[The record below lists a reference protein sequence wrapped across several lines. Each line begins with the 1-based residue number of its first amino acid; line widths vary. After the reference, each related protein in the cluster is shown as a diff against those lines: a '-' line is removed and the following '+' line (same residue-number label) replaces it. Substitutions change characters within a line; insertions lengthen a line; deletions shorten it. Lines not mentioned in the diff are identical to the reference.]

1 MSSGGDGQSKDPS
14 LLTDESADWEEAEEP
29 AIYDM
34 EEMEELEADA
44 LRAATSS
51 TTDDPVRMYL
61 REIGRVD
68 LLEPHQEV
76 WLSTIR
82 EAATTLITIRTTLET
97 RLGRPPTSIEVWE
110 HLIRESQTLWR
121 EIQGLCQHRNT
132 VLPDL
137 GALLHEASALHH
149 SALPPFRSYLA
160 GFLEQAS
167 VSEDHEWAELTR
179 LLLEML
185 IHIYLMPEATMQIY
199 LQSWEQRRRLP
210 TLRTLR
216 NHAPSEEELELGW
229 LDIDHRAAEA
239 QQVLIQANLR
249 LVVSVAKRYIG
260 RGIAFLDLIQEGNV
274 GLLRAIQKFDHTKGF
289 KFSTY
294 ATWWIRQAISRAIA
308 DQSRT
313 IRIPVHMVDTI
324 NRLGRLQRQLTQK
337 LGRAPT
343 MEELALE
350 MELLEPED
358 MQAIRAAMVAGENL
372 SPTLKRRL
380 RRAAAK
386 VRSIMRVSQEPVSLE
401 MPVGEEENTQLG
413 DFIEDETIPAP
424 DDATSQQLLREQIRG
439 MLDALSER
447 ERAVLEMRYGLR
459 DGKPHTLEE
468 VGKAFG
474 VTRERVRQIEA
485 KALRKLR
492 HPGRSRKLRDFLG

>member
-1 MSSGGDGQSKDPS
+1 MELDARGRAKEPRLQEGDSD
-14 LLTDESADWEEAEEP
+14 LEDADESISDDSEEE
-29 AIYDM
+29 
-34 EEMEELEADA
+34 EELEYKPPRIAPG
-44 LRAATSS
+44 SS
-51 TTDDPVRMYL
+51 VDDPVRMYL

-68 LLEPHQEV
+68 LLESHQEV
-76 WLSTIR
+76 WLSTVR
-82 EAATTLITIRTTLET
+82 EAANLLSDVKTELEKQ
-97 RLGRPPTSIEVWE
+97 LGRPPTRVEMWE
-110 HLIRESQTLWR
+110 HLVRAARNLWR
-121 EIQGLCQHRNT
+121 EGVRLCEEHGTPPPGVEPLLDEAMALRYSC
-132 VLPDL
+132 LPAITSSL
-137 GALLHEASALHH
+137 ST
-149 SALPPFRSYLA
+149 YLS
-160 GFLEQAS
+160 QAD
-167 VSEDHEWAELTR
+167 VSDDPLWAELTR
-179 LLLEML
+179 IFMEFLMHVYLL
-185 IHIYLMPEATMQIY
+185 PESTV
-199 LQSWEQRRRLP
+199 EQFREKWRQRKQLP

-216 NHAPSEEELELGW
+216 HHIPAEELLEADW
-229 LDIDHRAAEA
+229 IAVEHQAAEA
-239 QQVLIQANLR
+239 QQILIQANLR

-324 NRLGRLQRQLTQK
+324 NRLGRMQRRLTQE

-343 MEELALE
+343 LEELALE
-350 MELLEPED
+350 MNFLDTPD
-358 MQAIRAAMVAGENL
+358 AQAIREANVSNTPL
-372 SPTLKRRL
+372 SPALKRRL

-386 VRSIMRVSQEPVSLE
+386 VRSIMRISQEPVSLE
-401 MPVGEEENTQLG
+401 MPVGEEENTELG

-424 DDATSQQLLREQIRG
+424 DDATSQHLLREQIRS

-447 ERAVLEMRYGLR
+447 ERSVLEMRYGLQ
-459 DGKPHTLEE
+459 DGKPRTLEE

-492 HPGRSRKLRDFLG
+492 HPGRSRKLRDFLA